1 MFTNRQTLNFNLK
14 HRKYKKL
21 NIETFM
27 ITTRLS
33 LDYRRGWIFDR
44 GYTFE
49 PRFPI
54 SSKCEIN
61 SKML

>member
-1 MFTNRQTLNFNLK
+1 MFTNRQILNFNLK

-33 LDYRRGWIFDR
+33 LDYHRGWIFDR

-54 SSKCEIN
+54 S
-61 SKML
+61 

>member
-1 MFTNRQTLNFNLK
+1 
-14 HRKYKKL
+14 
-21 NIETFM
+21 M

-33 LDYRRGWIFDR
+33 LDYHRGWIFDR

-54 SSKCEIN
+54 S
-61 SKML
+61 